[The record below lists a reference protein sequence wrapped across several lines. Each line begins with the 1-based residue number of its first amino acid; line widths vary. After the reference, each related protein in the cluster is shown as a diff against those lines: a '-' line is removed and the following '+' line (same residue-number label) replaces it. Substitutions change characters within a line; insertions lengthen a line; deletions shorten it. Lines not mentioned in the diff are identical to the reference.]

1 MQPSE
6 GKSCCVSQQPPPWGL
21 PKASAPALRRSAPSS
36 PELCPRRAPL
46 CCCLGEFLF
55 EIARWRCSSQE
66 SSRGRGLTWAG
77 VVTSAVG
84 FSVEPRFNL
93 PTRQPDSSAAT
104 GRKIEQDPQHRKGQ
118 GARQSKSSSAGTA
131 RRAGGTTTTPGVLPR
146 LLCGDPRP
154 PALPRVPEGQGLSF
168 HFLTQARASGRQ
180 ESEVLG
186 RHLSRAMQGRG
197 GCSHQD

>member
-1 MQPSE
+1 MKVSWCSPARGRAAVRGSSLLRGGFPKLQPRLCDVQHPAPLS
-6 GKSCCVSQQPPPWGL
+6 SAHAGL
-21 PKASAPALRRSAPSS
+21 PCAAVWGA
-36 PELCPRRAPL
+36 
-46 CCCLGEFLF
+46 FLF
-55 EIARWRCSSQE
+55 EITRCRCSSQE

-131 RRAGGTTTTPGVLPR
+131 RWAGGTATTPGVLPR
-146 LLCGDPRP
+146 LLCGGPRP
-154 PALPRVPEGQGLSF
+154 TAPPRVLEGQGQGLSF
-168 HFLTQARASGRQ
+168 HFLTQA
-180 ESEVLG
+180 
-186 RHLSRAMQGRG
+186 
-197 GCSHQD
+197 